1 MDSRTRRASLGL
13 VSTLLAIAAV
23 VAAFCT
29 PAALAGPRTCVA
41 QNAGTTTTYGDLAD
55 AIAAASAGDTINVS
69 GTCHGNLQIDKS
81 LTLQGQGTKPT
92 LDGDYAFRVLTITA
106 GTTTIND
113 LKIQHGQ
120 MTGRGPEN
128 AGGGIYVASAL
139 VLDNVVVS
147 ENSVDPNNF
156 GGGIE
161 ADGGS
166 KLTLMDSTIKENV
179 AGSSGGIDMFRAK
192 ASLIRSV
199 VTDNTAKQA
208 SIDGCAFGDNVYSCA
223 GGVWNYQGTLA
234 LTDSAITGNRGGYR
248 GGGIRNDVRLSGGV
262 LSGFTILSGSSS
274 VSGNWARNA
283 GGGIWTTA
291 ASGLDANGGI
301 RAADGTAS
309 YVDPVSNTTLPA
321 WTGSVFGNHPDQCSP
336 AIMIGTVSCS

>member
-1 MDSRTRRASLGL
+1 MDSRTRRKSLSL

-41 QNAGTTTTYGDLAD
+41 QNAGTTTEYGDLAA

-69 GTCHGNLQIDKS
+69 GTCHGNFQIDKN
-81 LTLQGQGTKPT
+81 LTFQGQGSNPT
-92 LDGDYAFRVLTITA
+92 LDGDYAFRVLTITT
-106 GTTTIND
+106 GTTTIHD

-120 MTGRGPEN
+120 MTGRFPEN
-128 AGGGIYVASAL
+128 AGGGIYVGSAA

-161 ADGGS
+161 ADLGS
-166 KLTLMDSTIKENV
+166 MLTLTDSTVKENV

-248 GGGIRNDVRLSGGV
+248 GGGIRNDVRLSGG
-262 LSGFTILSGSSS
+262 
-274 VSGNWARNA
+274 
-283 GGGIWTTA
+283 GIWTNA
-291 ASGLDANGGI
+291 ATGLDANGGI
-301 RAADGTAS
+301 RAADGTAT
-309 YVDPVSNTTLPA
+309 YLDPVSNTTLPA

-336 AIMIGTVSCS
+336 AIVIGTVSCS